1 MRKTMMMVMMLK
13 TMMTMM
19 TVATNGNDRRPLF
32 VCFAAVII
40 PTVVKK
46 AKNHKFFCEPRL
58 DILLDILITGA
69 TIMLVSKHETA
80 P

>member
-58 DILLDILITGA
+58 EHPARYTYYGCYDHACQQT
-69 TIMLVSKHETA
+69 
-80 P
+80 